1 MKNISIL
8 DNYSIKS
15 KLLMIQ
21 IFCVLVPVIFSD
33 SIFYITIKNDTVK
46 EQKTNMKYT
55 ADRVKYNLQAVLDD
69 CILVANHLNSDQSLN
84 DLISEKYDS
93 FEDYYNKY
101 DGVLQRNVINY
112 YYNSRHIYQVTV
124 YTENN
129 TIWESK
135 NFRILTSKIKTSDWY
150 KKFLENDKQT
160 TVAVYYDRNEDNPS
174 SNNPRRTIS
183 IIRKMDNAKDGNES
197 ILKID
202 VDYSLIMDE
211 LLNEKIDGNLYVYNK
226 KYILFS
232 NIDSNFNLDQFDTI
246 NHIQKKALELQD
258 SFDFKA
264 ANEKWNISITENQ
277 INPLSKDVKEKE
289 MFFGLIIFNLLL
301 PTIIIALVAH
311 SIRYRVGI
319 LGNYLGKVEN
329 EEFFTIKSDYGKDEI
344 GKLIKDYNLMVLKIK
359 DLIEV
364 VFKRDAEKQ
373 RLELS
378 KKQAELKALQS
389 QVNPHFMF
397 NTLESIRMRSLIKGE
412 NETAGIIENLA
423 ILLRKTINWGED
435 YITIE
440 DEMMFVENYLQIQKY
455 RFGDKLF
462 FEYYIMEACK
472 NIKIPKLSILSFVE
486 NACVHGVEEVSHN
499 AGIYIN
505 IYRDENKLFI
515 EISDTGSGM
524 DEEKLNSIRN
534 KLKDAKI
541 ETLSNSKSIGIL
553 NTYMRLQMYCNNNM
567 KFEINSRLKEGTEIS
582 IQICLDKLV
591 KNDDVVDYN
600 NRYIKGDYYD

>member
-1 MKNISIL
+1 MKNIRIL

-21 IFCVLVPVIFSD
+21 IFCVLIPVIFSNF
-33 SIFYITIKNDTVK
+33 IFYVTIKNNTLK
-46 EQKTNMKYT
+46 EQKINMKY
-55 ADRVKYNLQAVLDD
+55 AVDRVRYNLQSVLDD
-69 CILVANHLNSDQSLN
+69 CILVSNHLNTDQSLN
-84 DLISEKYDS
+84 DFIGEEYNDFPHYYDKYS
-93 FEDYYNKY
+93 ALLK
-101 DGVLQRNVINY
+101 GNVINY

-129 TIWESK
+129 TITDSN
-135 NFRILTSKIKTSDWY
+135 NFRILTPKIKASDWY
-150 KKFLENDKQT
+150 KKFYKNDKQT
-160 TVAVYYDRNEDNPS
+160 TVAVYYDKNVDNPS
-174 SNNPRRTIS
+174 SSNMRRTIS
-183 IIRKMDNAKDGNES
+183 IIRKMDNSKNGNEN
-197 ILKID
+197 ILKVD
-202 VDYSLIMDE
+202 VDYNLIMDE
-211 LLNEKIDGNLYVYNK
+211 LLNEKMDGNLYVYNK
-226 KYILFS
+226 NYILFS
-232 NIDSNFNLDQFDTI
+232 NTDSNFNLDQFDTI
-246 NHIQKKALELQD
+246 NHIKEKAVKLQD

-264 ANEKWNISITENQ
+264 ANEKWNVIVMEDQ
-277 INPLSKDVKEKE
+277 INPLARNTQQKE

-311 SIRYRVGI
+311 SIRYRVGL
-319 LGNYLGKVEN
+319 LGSYLGKVEN
-329 EEFFTIKSDYGKDEI
+329 EEFFTIESDYGKDEI
-344 GKLIKDYNLMVLKIK
+344 GKLIRDYNLMVLKIK

-412 NETAGIIENLA
+412 DETAGIIENLA

-440 DEMMFVENYLQIQKY
+440 DEMLFVENYLQIQKY

-472 NIKIPKLSILSFVE
+472 TIKIPKLSILSFVE
-486 NACVHGVEEVSHN
+486 NACVHGIEEVSRD

-505 IYRDENKLFI
+505 IYKDENNLFI

-524 DEEKLNSIRN
+524 NEEELNSIRD
-534 KLKDAKI
+534 KLGNAKM
-541 ETLSNSKSIGIL
+541 ETLSSSKSIGIL
-553 NTYMRLQMYCNNNM
+553 NTYMRLQMYCNNDM
-567 KFEINSRLKEGTEIS
+567 KFQINSKRNEGTEIA
-582 IQICLDKLV
+582 IQICLDKLNR
-591 KNDDVVDYN
+591 NDDVIDYN
-600 NRYIKGDYYD
+600 NGKGGLL

>member
-1 MKNISIL
+1 MKNIGIL
-8 DNYSIKS
+8 DNYSVKS

-21 IFCVLVPVIFSD
+21 VFCVLIPVIFSN
-33 SIFYITIKNDTVK
+33 SIFYVTIKNNTVN
-46 EQKTNMKYT
+46 EQKTNMKYVV
-55 ADRVKYNLQAVLDD
+55 DRVKYNLQSVLDD
-69 CILVANHLNSDQSLN
+69 CILVSNHLNSDQSLN
-84 DLISEKYDS
+84 DLISEKYTDLS
-93 FEDYYNKY
+93 SYYEKY
-101 DGVLQRNVINY
+101 SALLKGNVINY

-124 YTENN
+124 YTEND
-129 TIWESK
+129 TITDSN
-135 NFRILTSKIKTSDWY
+135 NFRILTSKVKASDWY
-150 KKFLENDKQT
+150 RKFCENDKQT
-160 TVAVYYDRNEDNPS
+160 TVQVYYDKYEDNLL
-174 SNNPRRTIS
+174 SNNLRRYIS
-183 IIRKMDNAKDGNES
+183 IIRKMDNSKNGNES

-202 VDYSLIMDE
+202 VDYNLIMDE

-232 NIDSNFNLDQFDTI
+232 NVGYNSNVDEFDTI
-246 NHIQKKALELQD
+246 NNIKQKAVKLQD
-258 SFDFKA
+258 FFDFKA
-264 ANEKWNISITENQ
+264 ANEKWNIIVTEDE
-277 INPLSKDVKEKE
+277 INPLSKNIQEKE

-311 SIRYRVGI
+311 SIRYRVGL
-319 LGNYLGKVEN
+319 LGSYLGKVEN
-329 EEFFTIKSDYGKDEI
+329 EEFLTIESEYGKDEI
-344 GKLIKDYNLMVLKIK
+344 GKLIRDYNLMVLKIK

-364 VFKRDAEKQ
+364 VFKRNAEKQ

-440 DEMMFVENYLQIQKY
+440 DEMLFVENYLQIQKY

-462 FEYYIMEACK
+462 FEHYIMEQCK
-472 NIKIPKLSILSFVE
+472 TIKIPKLSILSFVE
-486 NACVHGVEEVSHN
+486 NACVHGIEEVSHN

-505 IYRDENKLFI
+505 IYKDENNLFI

-534 KLKDAKI
+534 KLENAKM
-541 ETLSNSKSIGIL
+541 ETLSSSKSIGIL
-553 NTYMRLQMYCNNNM
+553 NTYMRIQMYCNNNM
-567 KFEINSRLKEGTEIS
+567 KFEINSRLKEGTEIT
-582 IQICLDKLV
+582 IQICLDKLI
-591 KNDDVVDYN
+591 KNDDVIDYN
-600 NRYIKGDYYD
+600 NSNC

>member
-1 MKNISIL
+1 MKNIRVL

-21 IFCVLVPVIFSD
+21 IFCVLIPVIFTN
-33 SIFYITIKNDTVK
+33 SIFFVTIKNNTVK
-46 EQKTNMKYT
+46 EQKINMKY
-55 ADRVKYNLQAVLDD
+55 AVDRVKYNLQSVLDD
-69 CILVANHLNSDQSLN
+69 CVLVSNHLNNDQSLN
-84 DLISEKYDS
+84 DFISETYND
-93 FEDYYNKY
+93 FPHYYEQYSKL
-101 DGVLQRNVINY
+101 LQGNVISY
-112 YYNSRHIYQVTV
+112 YYNSQHIYQVTV

-129 TIWESK
+129 TITDSN
-135 NFRILTSKIKTSDWY
+135 NFRILTPKVKASDWY
-150 KKFLENDKQT
+150 EKFYKNDKQT
-160 TVAVYYDRNEDNPS
+160 TVAVYYSKNEDDYS

-183 IIRKMDNAKDGNES
+183 IIRKMDNSKNGNEN

-202 VDYSLIMDE
+202 VDYNLIMDE
-211 LLNEKIDGNLYVYNK
+211 LLNEKMDGNLYVYNK

-232 NIDSNFNLDQFDTI
+232 NIEANSAFNQFDTI
-246 NHIQKKALELQD
+246 NHIEKKAVKLKD

-264 ANEKWNISITENQ
+264 ANEKWNIVVTEDE
-277 INPLSKDVKEKE
+277 INPLSKNMQEKE
-289 MFFGLIIFNLLL
+289 MLFGLIIFNLLL
-301 PTIIIALVAH
+301 PTIIIVLVAH
-311 SIRYRVGI
+311 SIRYRVGL
-319 LGNYLGKVEN
+319 LGRYLGKVEN
-329 EEFFTIKSDYGKDEI
+329 EEFFTIESEHGKDEI
-344 GKLIKDYNLMVLKIK
+344 GKLIRDYNLMVLKIK

-364 VFKRDAEKQ
+364 VFKRDVEKQ

-440 DEMMFVENYLQIQKY
+440 DEMLFVENYLQIQKY

-462 FEYYIMEACK
+462 FEHYIMETCK
-472 NIKIPKLSILSFVE
+472 TIKIPKLSILSFVE
-486 NACVHGVEEVSHN
+486 NACVHGIEEVSHD

-505 IYRDENKLFI
+505 VYKDENNLFI
-515 EISDTGSGM
+515 EISDTGCGM

-534 KLKDAKI
+534 KLGHAKM
-541 ETLSNSKSIGIL
+541 ETLNNSKSIGIL
-553 NTYMRLQMYCNNNM
+553 NTYMRLQMYCNDNM
-567 KFEINSRLKEGTEIS
+567 KFQINSRLKEGTEIS
-582 IQICLDKLV
+582 IQICLDKL
-591 KNDDVVDYN
+591 
-600 NRYIKGDYYD
+600 